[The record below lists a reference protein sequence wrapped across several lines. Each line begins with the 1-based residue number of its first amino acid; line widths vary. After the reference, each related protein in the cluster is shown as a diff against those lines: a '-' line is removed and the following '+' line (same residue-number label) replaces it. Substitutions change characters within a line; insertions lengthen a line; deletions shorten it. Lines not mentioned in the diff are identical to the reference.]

1 MAKRIRKVLKG
12 HLEWIF
18 DAKLR
23 GLARDPSCPHTW
35 IDGKEIAG
43 WKWNQYFAAASLV
56 DAPFHLIKAGDFFE
70 YDQGN
75 TWNVPRSVGEAFKAW
90 LKELDPKN
98 KLGSYAFPRDMD
110 EPTHSFY
117 LTDHVLIWRGIKSA
131 ESLELKSY
139 LCADITPKKAG
150 NGDNGVQSAGKSEQR
165 HYSSSKTQ
173 NQILKRFTAENPVS
187 KKPQATFVSFFAQ
200 KDTSLLHAMD
210 SGFFDKSGIDSAG
223 DARHNKIDIWKNLI
237 DCQPLHDDNDDTAW
251 DEPVRFALSIVLA
264 QKGRCMNSLSPKEMC
279 KRAITVLRDSAWHN
293 GLFPGQ
299 LDLNGEPI
307 IYEDELKRDQY
318 WANTFE
324 VPFTLWK
331 FMQSSAKAQTT
342 NPSQQ
347 PKSIPMTTEDPEF
360 WIAFRDLMEN
370 KKKAEH
376 MASNFPWNHV
386 VDQTNIVQLSDEWLY
401 NVPHFFGEPCS
412 PDELDIFQDIYY
424 HIFNKL
430 EYKRTLQGV
439 IIDVKRS
446 KAGKKA
452 PPKLESLS
460 EFISEPD
467 QLLDRIK
474 NVRTPSEAK
483 KRLFAFFSADPR
495 LTLLLPQSL
504 QEFGHLLFFLRRHNE
519 YDKYFYEHTEIEG
532 NLWTTEFHLSFHVL
546 DPEHPEDKEGKDD
559 PDSAPTTGLMNDS
572 SVTVDR
578 NYVKLG
584 KVAMGFRFDGDLF
597 DRYWTCHFL
606 DSNPQEHWS
615 EEKVNKQVKQILQN
629 LDPPERHVLNLSNE
643 RKAPWRQRRVLEL
656 LLFQRMIDQMKDYT
670 LKILEKVKSDVWKNT
685 SEIEPQRMTSPFD
698 EDEAT
703 FQGLDFDTFQKTS
716 DRCQRYQRMLQKVDQ
731 DMTENFAKIE
741 LWLNREHERQT
752 ERPRWTFNDEI
763 RYRSIISKLN
773 VQNDHTLQDL
783 RRSHT
788 SISSYNESL
797 TRRLESLRNDLEQ
810 RRADDIKRF
819 TYVTVVF
826 LPLGFATGI
835 FSMSNALA
843 GHTVWKMVVTA
854 FMALATTFIL
864 LLLSERLEEGAKL
877 VIKTYPKWVLWPW
890 NKIKKLGDK
899 TAKETH
905 KEAEQQ
911 NEGHAREEAGNR
923 ESGSQR
929 RGNGAS
935 SMV

>member
-1 MAKRIRKVLKG
+1 
-12 HLEWIF
+12 
-18 DAKLR
+18 
-23 GLARDPSCPHTW
+23 
-35 IDGKEIAG
+35 
-43 WKWNQYFAAASLV
+43 
-56 DAPFHLIKAGDFFE
+56 
-70 YDQGN
+70 
-75 TWNVPRSVGEAFKAW
+75 
-90 LKELDPKN
+90 
-98 KLGSYAFPRDMD
+98 MD
-110 EPTHSFY
+110 KPTHSFY
-117 LTDHVLIWRGIKSA
+117 LTDHVLIWRTIKSA

-150 NGDNGVQSAGKSEQR
+150 NGDNGAQSAGKSEQR

-187 KKPQATFVSFFAQ
+187 KKRMLSVSRSPGHICFLLRT
-200 KDTSLLHAMD
+200 KDTSLFHAMD

-223 DARHNKIDIWKNLI
+223 DAWHNKIDIWKNLI
-237 DCQPLHDDNDDTAW
+237 DCQPLHDGNDGTAW

-279 KRAITVLRDSAWHN
+279 KRAITVLLDSAWHN

-299 LDLNGEPI
+299 LDLNGEPL

-347 PKSIPMTTEDPEF
+347 PKSTPMTTEDPEF

-370 KKKAEH
+370 KKKYKGPSPLQGRAH
-376 MASNFPWNHV
+376 G
-386 VDQTNIVQLSDEWLY
+386 LSDEWLY

-412 PDELDIFQDIYY
+412 PDELDTFQDIYY

-439 IIDVKRS
+439 IIDVKRF

-483 KRLFAFFSADPR
+483 ERLFAFFSADPR

-546 DPEHPEDKEGKDD
+546 DLEHPEDKEGKDD
-559 PDSAPTTGLMNDS
+559 PDSAPTKGLMNDS
-572 SVTVDR
+572 SVSVDR

-629 LDPPERHVLNLSNE
+629 LEPPERYVLNLSNE

-685 SEIEPQRMTSPFD
+685 SEIEPQHMTSPFD

-703 FQGLDFDTFQKTS
+703 FEGLDFDTFQKTS

-741 LWLNREHERQT
+741 LWLNREHERRT

-835 FSMSNALA
+835 FSMSNAPA
-843 GHTVWKMVVTA
+843 GHTLWKMVVTA
-854 FMALATTFIL
+854 FTALATTFIL

-877 VIKTYPKWVLWPW
+877 VIKTYPEWVLWPW
-890 NKIKKLGDK
+890 NKIKKLGDR

-929 RGNGAS
+929 RGNGTS
-935 SMV
+935 IMV